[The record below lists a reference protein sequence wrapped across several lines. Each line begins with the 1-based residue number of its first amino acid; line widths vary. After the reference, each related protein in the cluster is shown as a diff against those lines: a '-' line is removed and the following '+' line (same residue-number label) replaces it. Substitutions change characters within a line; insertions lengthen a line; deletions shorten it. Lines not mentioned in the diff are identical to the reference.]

1 MTRPGLELGLPAD
14 QTIEIQPASPFRLD
28 LTAWV
33 LRRRSHNQTDFW
45 DSSSARYRRSL
56 VLDGAPS
63 VLVVSQS
70 GGPDAAIVQATVSG
84 ANTGTDALGE
94 ARSALV
100 RILGL
105 NLDMSGFERMATSDP
120 DIAPIARSMRG
131 VRPPRLPTVFEAL
144 VNGVACQQLSLE
156 VGIHL
161 LNRLTA
167 TFGLPVDGPT
177 GGVPVFPGPEELAS
191 VDPEEIKQL
200 GFSFSKARTIVEAA
214 QATVTGDLDLEGTED
229 LDDSDAFEALTSLW
243 GIGRWTAEYVM
254 LRGLGRVHIFPGDDI
269 GAHNK
274 LRQLL
279 GVDGELTYQRVQDL
293 VSRWNPY
300 AGLVYFHLLLDSLA
314 RDEII
319 EP

>member
-1 MTRPGLELGLPAD
+1 MPAK
-14 QTIEIQPASPFRLD
+14 QTIEIRPAGPFRLD

-33 LRRRSHNQTDFW
+33 LRRRGHNQIDFW
-45 DSSSARYRRSL
+45 DSNSASYRRSL
-56 VLDGAPS
+56 VLDDTPS

-70 GGPDAAIVQATVSG
+70 GEPDAAVLQVTVSG
-84 ANTGTDALGE
+84 AIAGTHALEE
-94 ARSALV
+94 ARSALT

-105 NLDMSGFERMATSDP
+105 NLDMSGFEQMAASDP
-120 DIAPIARSMRG
+120 DIGSIASRMGG
-131 VRPPRLPTVFEAL
+131 VRPPRLPSVFEAL
-144 VNGVACQQLSLE
+144 VNGAACQQLSLE

-161 LNRLTA
+161 LNRIT
-167 TFGLPVDGPT
+167 TKFGLPIEGAS
-177 GGVPVFPGPEELAS
+177 GGEPAFPGPEELAS

-214 QATVTGDLDLEGTED
+214 QTIVTGDLDLEGTEY

-269 GAHNK
+269 GAHNR

-279 GVDGELTYQRVQDL
+279 DLDGELAYERVQDL
-293 VSRWNPY
+293 VSRWSPY

-314 RDEII
+314 RDGVIK
-319 EP
+319 P